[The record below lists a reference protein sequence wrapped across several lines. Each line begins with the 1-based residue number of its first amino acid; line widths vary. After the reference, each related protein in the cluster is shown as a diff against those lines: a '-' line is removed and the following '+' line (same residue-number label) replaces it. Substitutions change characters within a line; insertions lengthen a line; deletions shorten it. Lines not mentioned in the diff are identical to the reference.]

1 MIVPRDEIEYSFGK
15 ASGAGGQ
22 NVNKRETKVHAQWP
36 FERSR
41 ALSAEQKQLIR
52 KYCTKHISQEGQ
64 LYASAQETRDQ
75 NLNREKAV
83 GKLDYLVNFALRPR
97 KIRIPTKI
105 PRRIREA
112 RLHIKRY
119 VRAKKE
125 NRRKITI
132 EE

>member
-36 FERSR
+36 FGQSR
-41 ALSAEQKQLIR
+41 ALSEEQKQLIR
-52 KYCTKHISQEGQ
+52 RYCTKHISQEGK
-64 LYASAQETRDQ
+64 LYAYAQETRDQ
-75 NLNREKAV
+75 NLNREKAAK
-83 GKLDYLVNFALRPR
+83 KLDYLANFALRPR
-97 KIRIPTKI
+97 KIRMPTKI
-105 PRRIREA
+105 PGRAREA
-112 RLHIKRY
+112 RLHAKRY